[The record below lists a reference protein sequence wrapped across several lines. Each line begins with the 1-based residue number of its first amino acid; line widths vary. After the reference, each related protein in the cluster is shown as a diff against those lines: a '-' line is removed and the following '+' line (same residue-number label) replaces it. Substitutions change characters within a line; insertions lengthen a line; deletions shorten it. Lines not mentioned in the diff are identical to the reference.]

1 MKAVLLFI
9 GFILASIHFAEAQH
23 PAKIARIG
31 YLAAGL
37 APAAAAR
44 IEAFRMGLYSLGY
57 VEGKDV
63 VIEYRNAAGN
73 IDRVPANAAELVRL
87 PVDIIVTAGPTD
99 TRAAKEAT
107 KTIPIVMSQ
116 DNDPVGNGFVASL
129 ARPGGNITGLANLS
143 PELSG
148 NA

>member
-44 IEAFRMGLYSLGY
+44 IEAFRKGLHSLGY

-116 DNDPVGNGFVASL
+116 DNDPVGKA
-129 ARPGGNITGLANLS
+129 LS
-143 PELSG
+143 PVCHGPAVTSPG
-148 NA
+148 YPTFR